1 MIEITVFEVYTFSME
16 NREQF
21 VKAIKSELAENIV
34 KHSLAL
40 EACMGA
46 LYDYLQTQ
54 GRISS
59 EDEPKDEWM
68 LSGIIHDVDFSEAL
82 KETHPLKTREVLEK
96 YGLTIADS
104 VDAIVKAHSPE
115 RTGKQPVTK
124 AQWALFCADSL
135 TGLITA
141 VALILPTKKL
151 ADVKLSSVMKRFLKD
166 PRFAAGTRREEVA
179 MCEKPEGL
187 NIKLEAFIE
196 ICLKAMQSVAPEL
209 GL

>member
-1 MIEITVFEVYTFSME
+1 MYD
-16 NREQF
+16 RE
-21 VKAIKSELAENIV
+21 KYIAAIKTELAENIV

-46 LYDYLQTQ
+46 LYDYLSTQ
-54 GRISS
+54 GQLTPA
-59 EDEPKDEWM
+59 DEARDEWM
-68 LSGIIHDVDFSEAL
+68 LSGIIHDIDFSESY
-82 KETHPLKTREVLEK
+82 KETHPLKTLEVLTK
-96 YGLTIADS
+96 HNLTIPES
-104 VDAIVKAHSPE
+104 VDQIVKAHAPE

-135 TGLITA
+135 TGLIIA

-187 NIKLEAFIE
+187 NIKLETFID
-196 ICLKAMQSVAPEL
+196 ICLKAMQGIASDI
-209 GL
+209 GY